1 MPGMSMD
8 AGRAARQIVSAVKR
22 GQAEKILTTPANMI
36 AKLHGI
42 APGLSQDLLG
52 AVAGLVLPKSSPD
65 RHSKPGWSLPNL
77 KSPKMRALL
86 FLGRVAA
93 RRLNQRMA

>member
-1 MPGMSMD
+1 MSMD
-8 AGRAARQIVSAVKR
+8 ASRAARQIVSAVKR
-22 GQAEKILTTPANMI
+22 GQAEKILTTPASLM
-36 AKLHGI
+36 ARLHGV
-42 APGLSQDLLG
+42 APGLSQDLIG
-52 AVAGLVLPKSSPD
+52 AVGGLLLPKSAPN

-86 FLGRVAA
+86 LLGRIAA